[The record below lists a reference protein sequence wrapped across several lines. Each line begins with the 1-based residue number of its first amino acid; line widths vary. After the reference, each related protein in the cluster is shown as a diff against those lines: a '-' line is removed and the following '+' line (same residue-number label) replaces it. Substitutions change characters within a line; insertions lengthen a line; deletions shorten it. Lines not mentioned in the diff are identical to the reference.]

1 MLLAACAAQP
11 TSPAD
16 AGDGSDPEGSIISLE
31 VNPSR
36 AVIQPNDTIVFD
48 VEMVVSEDLE
58 SIPDLEWTASRGSI
72 SSDGVFIA
80 GRRAG
85 KIDVTVKPR
94 GREKKARAEI
104 HVVEE
109 EPPVASS
116 VEISPETASLNS
128 GETQSLSAAVLDQ
141 NGAPMSLTPVWSA
154 LGGTITRG
162 GEYTAGAV
170 EGLFP
175 VAATVSPDVADTAWI
190 TITSLPPDTQDT
202 QPVGPAGNWSLIMA
216 DEFDDAALDPALWHT
231 AQPWSNAL
239 INGQQQLYDNCPYP
253 WQTWMTVCAPTPHVV
268 EQGGTLRLIATDDEI
283 STADWTYPFTSGAVN
298 TIDLAWFT
306 APLAVEIR
314 AKPPAGRGL
323 WTELWLHPD
332 LGTWPDG
339 GEIDILEL
347 LGENPYVAHQTVHW
361 GENGS
366 DAGSGEPFNN
376 GTDWTSGF
384 HTYTVEWTASAVTFW
399 IDGVQTH
406 RVAGHSPQGRMHL
419 IMDLAVGGSWP
430 VPPDASTPWP
440 SILEIEYVRVWER

>member
-1 MLLAACAAQP
+1 MRHFRARDSVVIALSVMLLAACAAQP

-216 DEFDDAALDPALWHT
+216 DEFDDAALDPSLWQLDFSHDGFQWLDFNDVDNSVIGF
-231 AQPWSNAL
+231 AR
-239 INGQQQLYDNCPYP
+239 NGFEHGDHL
-253 WQTWMTVCAPTPHVV
+253 VCVFNFTPQVIYNYKMGV
-268 EQGGTLRLIATDDEI
+268 PEGVSYQEI
-283 STADWTYPFTSGAVN
+283 CNS
-298 TIDLAWFT
+298 DL
-306 APLAVEIR
+306 
-314 AKPPAGRGL
+314 
-323 WTELWLHPD
+323 
-332 LGTWPDG
+332 
-339 GEIDILEL
+339 
-347 LGENPYVAHQTVHW
+347 
-361 GENGS
+361 
-366 DAGSGEPFNN
+366 
-376 GTDWTSGF
+376 
-384 HTYTVEWTASAVTFW
+384 HTY
-399 IDGVQTH
+399 
-406 RVAGHSPQGRMHL
+406 
-419 IMDLAVGGSWP
+419 GGSNVLNINHLDSVHESFGFAP
-430 VPPDASTPWP
+430 YHVKLNLPPLGGVVLKP
-440 SILEIEYVRVWER
+440 LNK